1 MIEVIEEIWKPIKD
15 YEEFYEISNLGNVKA
30 KERIRIDK
38 NGVKRKYKEKILLP
52 SQLGYFDKYGRN
64 YLKIGLF

>member
-52 SQLGYFDKYGRN
+52 VNQDILIN
-64 YLKIGLF
+64 MEEII